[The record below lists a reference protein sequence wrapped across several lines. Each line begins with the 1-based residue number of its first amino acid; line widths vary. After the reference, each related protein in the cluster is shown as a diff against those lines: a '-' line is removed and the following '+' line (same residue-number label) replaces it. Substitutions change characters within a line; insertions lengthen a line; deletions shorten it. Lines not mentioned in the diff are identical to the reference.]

1 MARKEF
7 HITDQNAT
15 YIKEIKKEL
24 GFKSEG
30 KTINYIIQTFAEKQ
44 RDFSLAKFMED
55 HYEENRKLTTHI
67 RLGVNSAEKTT
78 QEIKEMLN
86 NYFLFNREPE
96 EAFFPIEKDKHFI
109 TQKAEEEVQRRFKI
123 MRDKTKEASRKKQKA
138 PVIPEPVHE

>member
-1 MARKEF
+1 
-7 HITDQNAT
+7 
-15 YIKEIKKEL
+15 
-24 GFKSEG
+24 
-30 KTINYIIQTFAEKQ
+30 
-44 RDFSLAKFMED
+44 MED

-123 MRDKTKEASRKKQKA
+123 MRDKTKEASRKKQKD

>member
-55 HYEENRKLTTHI
+55 HCEENRKLTTRI

-123 MRDKTKEASRKKQKA
+123 MRDKTKEASRKKQKD